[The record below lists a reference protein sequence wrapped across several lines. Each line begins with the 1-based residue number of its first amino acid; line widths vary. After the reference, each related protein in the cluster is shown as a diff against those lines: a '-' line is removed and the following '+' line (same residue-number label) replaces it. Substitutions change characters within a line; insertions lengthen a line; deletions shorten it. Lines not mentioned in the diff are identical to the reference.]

1 MELTLRSLQKLQRDT
16 GFNPDLLEK
25 TFHMTKIL
33 SGMYKNKQIG
43 TDFALKGGTALNFIY
58 LDVPRLSVDLDL
70 NFTGSLGKKEM
81 LARRK
86 VIPKEIAGLADS
98 LGYRMTKRPGS
109 YIMERYVL
117 RYKRLS
123 GLPDSIR
130 LELNFLERVPFIRI
144 VRRTFDHIFEFE
156 SFKISTYTLEEV
168 AAMKTKAMVERL
180 YARDIFDMYQ
190 ISKLKLNE
198 NILRKLM
205 VLYILMAGKKPEV
218 EDIISRIKK
227 YNDKEITRSVG
238 QFIRKGRGKDLNPL
252 LIKRSVSDFY
262 KRVFVLND
270 SEKQFIESIK
280 SGKIDLKILFEKE
293 YFNPQAEKHP
303 SLIWS
308 LVLS

>member
-1 MELTLRSLQKLQRDT
+1 MSLRALQKLQRDT

-25 TFHMTKIL
+25 TFHMTRIL
-33 SGMYKNKQIG
+33 SGIFRNKRIG
-43 TDFALKGGTALNFIY
+43 ENFTLKGGTALNFIY

-70 NFTGSLGKKEM
+70 NFTGSLEKREM

-86 VIPKEIAGLADS
+86 DIPEEIAVLADS
-98 LGYRMTKRPGS
+98 LGYRMTKRPAS

-130 LELNFLERVPFIRI
+130 LEINFLERVPFIRT

-156 SFKISTYTLEEV
+156 KFRVNTYMVEEI
-168 AAMKTKAMVERL
+168 AAMKTKAMAERL
-180 YARDIFDMYQ
+180 YARDIFDMYE

-198 NILRKLM
+198 VILKKLM
-205 VLYILMAGKKPEV
+205 ILYVLMSGKEPDV
-218 EDIISRIKK
+218 EDIISRVKS
-227 YNDKEITRSVG
+227 YDGSEIMRSVG
-238 QFIRKGRGKDLNPL
+238 QFLAKGLEKELNPA
-252 LIKRSVSDFY
+252 LIKKEVSDFY

-270 SEKQFIESIK
+270 SEKKFMESIK

-293 YFNPQAEKHP
+293 SFNPQGKKHP
-303 SLIWS
+303 GLIWA
-308 LVLS
+308 LGLE

>member
-1 MELTLRSLQKLQRDT
+1 MELTIRVLQKLQRDT

-25 TFHMTKIL
+25 TFHITKIL
-33 SGMYKNKQIG
+33 SGIFKDKRIG

-58 LDVPRLSVDLDL
+58 LDAPRLSVDLDL
-70 NFTGSLGKKEM
+70 NFIGYIEKREM

-86 VIPKEIAGLADS
+86 NMPEEIAVLADS

-130 LELNFLERVPFIRI
+130 LEFNFLERVPFIGI

-156 SFKISTYTLEEV
+156 KFKVITYTVEEI

-180 YARDIFDMYQ
+180 YARDIFDMFE

-198 NILRKLM
+198 NILKKLM
-205 VLYILMAGKKPEV
+205 ILYILMAGKEPDLEG
-218 EDIISRIKK
+218 IISRVKR
-227 YNDKEITRSVG
+227 YDGNEILRSVG
-238 QFIRKGRGKDLNPL
+238 QFLRKGCDKDLNPM
-252 LIKRSVSDFY
+252 LIKNTVSDFY
-262 KRVFVLND
+262 ERVFVLND
-270 SEKQFIESIK
+270 SEKQFIKSFK
-280 SGKIDLKILFEKE
+280 SGEIDLKILFEKE
-293 YFNPQAEKHP
+293 RFNLKAEKHP
-303 SLIWS
+303 GLIWT
-308 LVLS
+308 LGLE

>member
-1 MELTLRSLQKLQRDT
+1 LTLRALQKLQRDT
-16 GFNPDLLEK
+16 GFNSDLLEK

-33 SGMYKNKQIG
+33 SGIFKDKRIG
-43 TDFALKGGTALNFIY
+43 MDFALKGGTALNFIY

-70 NFTGSLGKKEM
+70 NFIGSLEKREM
-81 LARRK
+81 VARRK
-86 VIPKEIAGLADS
+86 DIPEEIAVLADS

-130 LELNFLERVPFIRI
+130 LEFNFLERVPFIRI

-156 SFKISTYTLEEV
+156 KFKVNTYTAEEI

-180 YARDIFDMYQ
+180 YARDIFDMYG
-190 ISKLKLNE
+190 ISKLKLNK
-198 NILRKLM
+198 NILKKLM
-205 VLYILMAGKKPEV
+205 ILYVLMAGKEPDVKDV
-218 EDIISRIKK
+218 ISRVRS
-227 YNDKEITRSVG
+227 YDGNEIMRGVG
-238 QFIRKGRGKDLNPL
+238 QFLGKGQEKGLNPA
-252 LIKRSVSDFY
+252 LIKKAVSDFY

-270 SEKQFIESIK
+270 SEEQFIDSFK

-293 YFNPQAEKHP
+293 GFNPQAERHP
-303 SLIWS
+303 GLIWT
-308 LVLS
+308 LGLE

>member
-1 MELTLRSLQKLQRDT
+1 MELTLRALQKLQRDT

-33 SGMYKNKQIG
+33 SGMYKEKQIG
-43 TDFALKGGTALNFIY
+43 TDFTLKGGTALNFIY

-70 NFTGSLGKKEM
+70 NFTGSLRKEEM

-109 YIMERYVL
+109 YIMERYIL

-130 LELNFLERVPFIRI
+130 LEFNFLERVPFTRI
-144 VRRTFDHIFEFE
+144 VRRTFDHLFEFE
-156 SFKISTYTLEEV
+156 SFKINTYTVEEV
-168 AAMKTKAMVERL
+168 AAMKTKAIVERL
-180 YARDIFDMYQ
+180 YARDIFDMYE

-198 NILRKLM
+198 NVLRKLM
-205 VLYILMAGKKPEV
+205 VLYLLMAGREPDV
-218 EDIISRIKK
+218 EDIISRIKR
-227 YNDKEITRSVG
+227 YNSKEITRSMS
-238 QFIRKGRGKDLNPL
+238 QFIRKSRGKDLNPL

-293 YFNPQAEKHP
+293 YFNPQAENHP

-308 LVLS
+308 LGLS